1 MQCCPS
7 YHVEHLHPALTR
19 HLDLSSYS
27 TKVAP
32 KFSIQ
37 EVAGLGDAR
46 VGDNALYC
54 FLHPALMINR

>member
-1 MQCCPS
+1 M
-7 YHVEHLHPALTR
+7 EHLHPALTR
-19 HLDLSSYS
+19 HLDLSSYC

-54 FLHPALMINR
+54 FLHPALMVNR

>member
-1 MQCCPS
+1 M
-7 YHVEHLHPALTR
+7 EHLHPALTGL
-19 HLDLSSYS
+19 LDLSSYS
-27 TKVAP
+27 TQVGARW
-32 KFSIQ
+32 SIQ